1 MSLETPCMQL
11 VLYKLSTIIIYCYL
25 STVGQC
31 PLPMLLPTIVIFITQ
46 LSRELRLSSL
56 EELSSGQL
64 TEDLG

>member
-1 MSLETPCMQL
+1 MHAASKGL
-11 VLYKLSTIIIYCYL
+11 VYKLSTIIYL
-25 STVGQC
+25 STVGRC

-56 EELSSGQL
+56 EELSIGQL